1 MGILFLTVPLFLP
14 IVLGLGFDNVWLG
27 VVFCMNMHISY
38 LSPPFAPSAF
48 YMKSITPPEITM
60 TQIYVATLPY
70 LWLTFVATALVTAFP
85 WLSLWLVHL
94 PK

>member
-1 MGILFLTVPLFLP
+1 
-14 IVLGLGFDNVWLG
+14 
-27 VVFCMNMHISY
+27 MNMHISY

-70 LWLTFVATALVTAFP
+70 LWLTFVAT
-85 WLSLWLVHL
+85 LWLPPSPGCPCGWCIWRNKKSSESMVWSSEW
-94 PK
+94 KK